1 MNMDKQPTRVLFIG
15 NIPYEL
21 NDQQVLGTSINLFTF
36 FLDYHDIKKISY

>member
-21 NDQQVLGTSINLFTF
+21 NDQQVLGTLIDYINF
-36 FLDYHDIKKISY
+36 FFRLSQYQKE

>member
-21 NDQQVLGTSINLFTF
+21 NDQQVLGTLIDYINF
-36 FLDYHDIKKISY
+36 FFRLS